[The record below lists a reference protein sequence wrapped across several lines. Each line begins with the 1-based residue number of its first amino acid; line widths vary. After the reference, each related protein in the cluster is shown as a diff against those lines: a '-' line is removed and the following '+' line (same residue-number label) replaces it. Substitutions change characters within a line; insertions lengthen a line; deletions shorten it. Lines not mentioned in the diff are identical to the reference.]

1 MDLEISARNGVP
13 ADGSNSVWS
22 FLMLRAAPFTGPW
35 QFRLDCTQGTSI
47 EIWTV
52 LGQNDTSGN
61 WDGTLTG
68 IPAIIP
74 GQRFFLQVGSA
85 NLQTGALALAGTSAI
100 TIPPPGPSVIPVA
113 RIANG
118 ADRAAASGTVSFS
131 VPITLFF

>member
-1 MDLEISARNGVP
+1 MLGVT
-13 ADGSNSVWS
+13 
-22 FLMLRAAPFTGPW
+22 PFTGPW
-35 QFRLDCTQGTSI
+35 PFRLDCTQGTRI

-52 LGQNDTSGN
+52 LGQNDTTGN

-68 IPAIIP
+68 IPATIP
-74 GQRFFLQVGSA
+74 GARFFLQVGSA
-85 NLQTGALALAGTSAI
+85 NLQTGALALGDTSGL

-131 VPITLFF
+131 VPVTLFF